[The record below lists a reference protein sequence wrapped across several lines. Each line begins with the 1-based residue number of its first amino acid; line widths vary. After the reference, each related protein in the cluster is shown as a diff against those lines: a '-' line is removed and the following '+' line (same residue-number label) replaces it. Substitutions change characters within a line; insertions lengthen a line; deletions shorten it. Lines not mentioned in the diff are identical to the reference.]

1 MFLMTIYVF
10 GNQDLSED
18 ALPFLVSKKFKNLPG
33 IIFRTIKPNE
43 DLPLPNDKK
52 LYILDTVVGLDKV
65 TLLTEKEI
73 DRLILSRS
81 TTAHDYDLG
90 FQLKYLRKIGKLE
103 KFTIIGLPMNTDL
116 DYDLINS
123 IFKKLVAQDM
133 QGS

>member
-1 MFLMTIYVF
+1 MTIYVF
-10 GNQDLSED
+10 GNQDLNED
-18 ALPFLVSKKFKNLPG
+18 ALSFLVSKKFKNLPG

-52 LYILDTVVGLDKV
+52 LYILDTVMGLDKV